1 MDPSP
6 ASLPLTGLLATA
18 RAAADAAAE
27 VHRRNMGR
35 MDLVQ
40 GRDKGHRDFV
50 SEVDLEAQRVV
61 LAMILDR
68 HPRHRILAEE
78 EDGTPRD
85 GGGDPGEPCWIVD
98 PLDGTTNFLHG
109 HPMFCASVG
118 VVMDGV
124 PVAGAVTSAA
134 TGERWWAARGA
145 GAFRNGELIRVSGVE
160 DPGLALVGT
169 GFPFKTPDLVPEY
182 LESFGRVLLNSS
194 GIRRGGSAAMDL
206 CYLAQGSLDSFWEM
220 SLSPWDIAAGLCILA
235 EAGGVHTRIDGT
247 PTRVEEAGSLLAA
260 NGPALHKALRGRVRG
275 EPTTDVHS
283 PP

>member
-1 MDPSP
+1 MDSSTPSV
-6 ASLPLTGLLATA
+6 SLNELLATA

-27 VHRRNMGR
+27 VHRRNIGR
-35 MDLVQ
+35 ADLLQ

-61 LAMILDR
+61 LSMIGER

-78 EDGTPRD
+78 DDGGAGD

-118 VVMDGV
+118 VVLDGV
-124 PVAGAVTSAA
+124 PVAGAVTAA
-134 TGERWWAARGA
+134 ASGERWWAARGI
-145 GAFRNGELIRVSGVE
+145 GAYRNGERIRVSGVQ

-169 GFPFKTPDLVPEY
+169 GFPFKTPEVVPEY
-182 LESFGRVLLNSS
+182 LAAFGRVLLASS

-206 CYLAQGSLDSFWEM
+206 CFLAQGSLDSFWEM
-220 SLSPWDIAAGLCILA
+220 SLSPWDIAAGLCILT
-235 EAGGVHTRIDGT
+235 EAGGVYTRIGGEAARAD
-247 PTRVEEAGSLLAA
+247 EAGSLLAA
-260 NGPALHKALRGRVRG
+260 NSPAMRAALAARVRG
-275 EPTTDVHS
+275 DPS
-283 PP
+283 PF